1 MEFNKS
7 WNEYILYD
15 LANWKNGL
23 AFKDIN
29 FSNKGKPIIKIAELK
44 NGITEQTKYTDGDY
58 GEEVYLRKN
67 DLIFSWSGNP
77 KTSIDAFLYDLPE
90 GYLNQHSFK
99 ITEKKEVVEKYF
111 LYYVLKYLNPMFQS
125 TASDKQ
131 TTGLGHVTIAD
142 LKKIK
147 VRIPDLEVQYK
158 ILNIV
163 KNIDDKIYNNNQI
176 NDNLYK
182 IIEQYIKEQYYNNE
196 NVQIG
201 NVGNIGKIQGGYAF
215 KSKDLLNDV
224 TNNKIFKIKNISASG
239 VDIDNT
245 QCVYDE
251 VADKVDKKFLLIR
264 GNVIIAMTG
273 AELGKTGYLYGN
285 DNRYF
290 LNQRVGV
297 IRGND
302 KYSELYLNCLFLL
315 KDMQNTLN
323 SKGYGS
329 AQPNISTSDI
339 ENIEVPIPKEDELK
353 KFYEVCNPIY
363 NKMILNSEQ
372 NQSLTQLRDTLLPKL
387 MNGEIDLDKIE
398 I

>member
-1 MEFNKS
+1 MEFKKVTLDEISINGGS
-7 WNEYILYD
+7 YGIGASAVEYNQD
-15 LANWKNGL
+15 LFTYL
-23 AFKDIN
+23 RITDIN
-29 FSNKGKPIIKIAELK
+29 EDGTLDYKNLMSVNDEKADQYLLKENDICFARTGNSTGKAYFYDGQIKNMVYAGFLIKFSLDSNK
-44 NGITEQTKYTDGDY
+44 
-58 GEEVYLRKN
+58 V
-67 DLIFSWSGNP
+67 NP
-77 KTSIDAFLYDLPE
+77 KYIKYYTMTKHYKNWVKEIQTGSTRGNINAKMYGKMEIILPDRIYQDKLVE
-90 GYLNQHSFK
+90 LLDK
-99 ITEKKEVVEKYF
+99 ITTKIQ
-111 LYYVLKYLNPMFQS
+111 LN
-125 TASDKQ
+125 TQ
-131 TTGLGHVTIAD
+131 T
-142 LKKIK
+142 
-147 VRIPDLEVQYK
+147 
-158 ILNIV
+158 
-163 KNIDDKIYNNNQI
+163 

-182 IIEQYIKEQYYNNE
+182 IIEQYVKEHYYNNE

-201 NVGNIGKIQGGYAF
+201 NVSNIGKIQGGYAF
-215 KSKDLLNDV
+215 KSKDLLDEV

-285 DNRYF
+285 NNRYF

-339 ENIEVPIPKEDELK
+339 ENIEVPIPKEDEMK

-387 MNGEIDLDKIE
+387 MNGEIDFNKIE

>member
-1 MEFNKS
+1 M
-7 WNEYILYD
+7 
-15 LANWKNGL
+15 
-23 AFKDIN
+23 
-29 FSNKGKPIIKIAELK
+29 
-44 NGITEQTKYTDGDY
+44 
-58 GEEVYLRKN
+58 
-67 DLIFSWSGNP
+67 
-77 KTSIDAFLYDLPE
+77 
-90 GYLNQHSFK
+90 
-99 ITEKKEVVEKYF
+99 
-111 LYYVLKYLNPMFQS
+111 
-125 TASDKQ
+125 
-131 TTGLGHVTIAD
+131 
-142 LKKIK
+142 
-147 VRIPDLEVQYK
+147 
-158 ILNIV
+158 
-163 KNIDDKIYNNNQI
+163 
-176 NDNLYK
+176 YK

>member
-1 MEFNKS
+1 MKYKLGSIATFSQGKQIEIDEQFFKKDENHPVRFIRIIDYT
-7 WNEYILYD
+7 NQEEPIRYV
-15 LANWKNGL
+15 KNFGERYY
-23 AFKDIN
+23 ATNDDVIMIRYG
-29 FSNKGKPIIKIAELK
+29 SQTAGKVVMGK
-44 NGITEQTKYTDGDY
+44 NGIIANNMFKMNFDNTIIKNKYAYYYLSQDKIFN
-58 GEEVYLRKN
+58 YLRASQSSSTMPAISFGMLN
-67 DLIFSWSGNP
+67 DLEIDIP
-77 KTSIDAFLYDLPE
+77 KTEIQE
-90 GYLNQHSFK
+90 K
-99 ITEKKEVVEKYF
+99 IIKLLDIIE
-111 LYYVLKYLNPMFQS
+111 N
-125 TASDKQ
+125 
-131 TTGLGHVTIAD
+131 
-142 LKKIK
+142 KI
-147 VRIPDLEVQYK
+147 QY
-158 ILNIV
+158 NMHT
-163 KNIDDKIYNNNQI
+163 NN
-176 NDNLYK
+176 NLYK